1 MRGLCLAVDRKT
13 DYGDEENT
21 IINIPVYTRE
31 YTYVYKNIKIN
42 RILVN
47 KAKVQKIIF
56 YFFQV

>member
-31 YTYVYKNIKIN
+31 YTYVYKNIKI
-42 RILVN
+42 R
-47 KAKVQKIIF
+47 
-56 YFFQV
+56 